1 MKDFLAA
8 LLYICVCVASSFV
21 AVEVRK
27 EHIPGWSSIITS
39 TLGMF
44 IWAYVVRN
52 SCLGL
57 VKLSAL
63 YDILGALAYFLG
75 FVIYGES
82 ISNIQWVGIS
92 LMVFSIYLINSH

>member
-1 MKDFLAA
+1 MKDLIAA
-8 LLYICVCVASSFV
+8 IIYAFICVASSFV

-27 EHIPGWSSIITS
+27 ESLPAWFSIITS

-44 IWAYVVRN
+44 VWAYVVRH
-52 SCLGL
+52 SALGL

-63 YDILGALAYFLG
+63 YDILGALAYFAG
-75 FVIYGES
+75 FVIYGEN